1 MVPGALAHTD
11 DVEALIAACAQS
23 PSLENRTGATGTSI
37 VSRIRSCVHS
47 RCPSL
52 VLVATTPSC
61 WCLVVVV
68 VVVVVLLLPP
78 LSLSRIC
85 LSRSTLLA
93 IVSADEKSDMVLV
106 DVLMPCR
113 GRRAERFSS

>member
-68 VVVVVLLLPP
+68 VVVV
-78 LSLSRIC
+78 LS
-85 LSRSTLLA
+85 
-93 IVSADEKSDMVLV
+93 MVV
-106 DVLMPCR
+106 VEAGSGGGGC
-113 GRRAERFSS
+113 GGGSK